1 MADVKGGGIDKK
13 DKQEMFEEA
22 AAVRHFHS
30 PGSLMSFNMEH
41 GFSEALLRGFKSGF
55 LKEVE
60 YRQLCQCDNLD
71 DVKLTLGDTDYCN
84 VLQNQNKLNPEI
96 ILNRCRQKN
105 IKEFEFLRS
114 QAVGSLAT
122 FLNFVTWEHLIK
134 NICFVISGMIKGSDP
149 ETLLSKCNPLGYSPH
164 LKSVMTFENDTVSDG
179 LTELYRTVLVDTPVA
194 RYFETYFNSDMKH
207 EQVGRD
213 VQREIQRIYN
223 TQEIDVITNMLQKLW
238 LEDFYDY
245 SQSLGGETAATMKEL
260 LEFEA
265 DRRAIMITMN
275 SFETF
280 LNEPSN
286 RDKERQALYCNFGTL
301 YPEATLN
308 SFNKVA
314 DMQQLGVALQPY
326 AVYRE
331 LWKRATETGRPV
343 ADLLAEYEVRL
354 MLLAF
359 MGQSHFAA
367 FYAFLKLKER
377 EEYNLKWIV
386 SCINQRRDPKDTNRW
401 IKIL

>member
-1 MADVKGGGIDKK
+1 MADAHRLLDKK
-13 DKQEMFEEA
+13 DKQDMFDEST
-22 AAVRHFHS
+22 AVRKFYS

-41 GFSEALLRGFKSGF
+41 GFTEALLRGFKSGF

-84 VLQNQNKLNPEI
+84 VLQNQNKLTPEI
-96 ILNRCRQKN
+96 ILNKCRTKN
-105 IKEFEFLRS
+105 IKEFEFIRS
-114 QAVGSLAT
+114 QAVGPLAT
-122 FLNFVTWEHLIK
+122 FLDFVTWEHLIK
-134 NICFVISGMIKGSDP
+134 NICFVISGMIKGADP
-149 ETLLSKCNPLGYSPH
+149 ETLLSKCNPLGYSSH
-164 LKSVMTFENDTVSDG
+164 LKSVLTFENDTGSDG

-207 EQVGRD
+207 DQPGRD
-213 VQREIQRIYN
+213 IQREIQRIYN

-245 SQSLGGETAATMKEL
+245 CLSLGGETAYAMKEL

-286 RDKERQALYCNFGTL
+286 RDKERQALYCNFGSL
-301 YPEATLN
+301 YPESTLN
-308 SFNKVA
+308 TFNKVS
-314 DMQQLGVALQPY
+314 DMQQLGLALQPY

-331 LWKRATETGRPV
+331 LWKRAQETGRKMD
-343 ADLLAEYEVRL
+343 DLLSEYEVRL

-359 MGQSHFAA
+359 MGQSHFAS

-377 EEYNLKWIV
+377 EEYNIKWIV
-386 SCINQRRDPKDTNRW
+386 SCINQRRDPKDLNRW

>member
-1 MADVKGGGIDKK
+1 
-13 DKQEMFEEA
+13 
-22 AAVRHFHS
+22 
-30 PGSLMSFNMEH
+30 
-41 GFSEALLRGFKSGF
+41 
-55 LKEVE
+55 
-60 YRQLCQCDNLD
+60 
-71 DVKLTLGDTDYCN
+71 
-84 VLQNQNKLNPEI
+84 
-96 ILNRCRQKN
+96 
-105 IKEFEFLRS
+105 
-114 QAVGSLAT
+114 
-122 FLNFVTWEHLIK
+122 
-134 NICFVISGMIKGSDP
+134 MIKGADA
-149 ETLLSKCNPLGYSPH
+149 ENLLTKCNPLGYSSH
-164 LKSVMTFENDTVSDG
+164 LKSVLTFENYTGSDG

-207 EQVGRD
+207 DAAPGRD
-213 VQREIQRIYN
+213 IQREIQRIYN

-245 SQSLGGETAATMKEL
+245 CSSLGGETAMAMKEL

-301 YPEATLN
+301 YPDATLN
-308 SFNKVA
+308 AFNKVA
-314 DMQQLGVALQPY
+314 DMQQLGLALQPY

-331 LWKRATETGRPV
+331 LWKRAQETGRKM
-343 ADLLAEYEVRL
+343 DDMLSEYEVRL

-367 FYAFLKLKER
+367 FYSFLKLKER
-377 EEYNLKWIV
+377 EEYNIKWIV
-386 SCINQRRDPKDTNRW
+386 SCINQRRDPKDLNRW

>member
-1 MADVKGGGIDKK
+1 MAETHKVLEKK
-13 DKQEMFEEA
+13 DKQEMYDESLL
-22 AAVRHFHS
+22 VRKYYS
-30 PGSLMSFNMEH
+30 PGSLMSFNMEY
-41 GFSEALLRGFKSGF
+41 GFTEALLRGFKSGF

-84 VLQNQNKLNPEI
+84 VLQNQNKLTPEI
-96 ILNRCRQKN
+96 ILNKCRQKN
-105 IKEFEFLRS
+105 IKEFEFIRS
-114 QAVGSLAT
+114 QSVGPLAT
-122 FLNFVTWEHLIK
+122 FLDFVTWEHLIK
-134 NICFVISGMIKGSDP
+134 NICFVISGMIKGADA
-149 ETLLSKCNPLGYSPH
+149 ETLLTKCNPLGYSSH
-164 LKSVMTFENDTVSDG
+164 LKSVLTFENDTGLDG

-207 EQVGRD
+207 DAAPGRD
-213 VQREIQRIYN
+213 IQREIQRIYN

-245 SQSLGGETAATMKEL
+245 CSSLGGETAMAMREL

-286 RDKERQALYCNFGTL
+286 RDKERQALYCNFGSL
-301 YPEATLN
+301 YPDATLN
-308 SFNKVA
+308 TFNKVA
-314 DMQQLGVALQPY
+314 DMQQLGLALQPY

-331 LWKRATETGRPV
+331 LWKRAQETGRKM
-343 ADLLAEYEVRL
+343 DDMLSEFEVRL

-367 FYAFLKLKER
+367 FYSFLKLKER
-377 EEYNLKWIV
+377 EEYNIKWIV
-386 SCINQRRDPKDTNRW
+386 SCINQRRDPKDLNRW